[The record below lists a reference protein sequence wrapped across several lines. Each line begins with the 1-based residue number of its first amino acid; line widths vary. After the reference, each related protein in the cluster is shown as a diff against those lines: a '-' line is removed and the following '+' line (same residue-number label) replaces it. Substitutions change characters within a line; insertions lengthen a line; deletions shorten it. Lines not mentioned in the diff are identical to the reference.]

1 MGRFG
6 ALWNPRP
13 QRCPR
18 DPACP
23 GPSSPPRAF
32 AGLAVQSSS
41 GSGLRPRPAPASP
54 GPSPGGSVPR
64 LLPTPSPRPRDKP
77 CLVSPSASR
86 VFGGL
91 GLRLFSRAESQAQ
104 LLLTAGSASL
114 FPEPSPR
121 VGIQALSSAP
131 WRARVSPEG
140 AADHGYFGP
149 GTPVFAP
156 AAVAAAA
163 TAPCDFC
170 LRSTPGLE
178 PCQPR

>member
-1 MGRFG
+1 MEPPPAAMSARSRLSGPVVPAARRR
-6 ALWNPRP
+6 RP
-13 QRCPR
+13 C
-18 DPACP
+18 
-23 GPSSPPRAF
+23 SPVLLRVRTA
-32 AGLAVQSSS
+32 AKT
-41 GSGLRPRPAPASP
+41 RPRVPWTLPGGLGSPAP
-54 GPSPGGSVPR
+54 
-64 LLPTPSPRPRDKP
+64 PTPSPRPRDKP

-114 FPEPSPR
+114 FPEPSPS
-121 VGIQALSSAP
+121 VGIQALSSVP

-140 AADHGYFGP
+140 AADHGCFGP
-149 GTPVFAP
+149 GTPTFDP
-156 AAVAAAA
+156 AAAA
-163 TAPCDFC
+163 AAASAPCNFC